1 MSRVVRAVHQP
12 GTAASQGMSWLSALM
27 VSLSN
32 HEGGN
37 IGAGTL
43 VLRQAQDEGSVWR
56 GSRSYAGSF
65 G

>member
-1 MSRVVRAVHQP
+1 MSRAVRAVHQP
-12 GTAASQGMSWLSALM
+12 GTAASQGMLWLSALM

-37 IGAGTL
+37 IGAGT
-43 VLRQAQDEGSVWR
+43 VWR